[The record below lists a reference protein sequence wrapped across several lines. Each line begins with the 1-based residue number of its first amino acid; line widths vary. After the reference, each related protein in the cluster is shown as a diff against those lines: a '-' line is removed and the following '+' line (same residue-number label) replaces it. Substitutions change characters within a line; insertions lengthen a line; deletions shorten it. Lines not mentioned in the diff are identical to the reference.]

1 MTMMQKIAVS
11 AVALSFSAA
20 VLAAAEPVAL
30 PAGTWLL
37 QPAAGQ
43 AASTAYLRFDG
54 KLALGNDS
62 CNQFRS
68 GYQTGADGA
77 LTFDANGGA
86 ATLMACGPEKDAS
99 AKAFKDALAQT
110 QSYRVD
116 GQKLE
121 LLGAEKKILAVF
133 KLQNENLSGTQWQLQ
148 GLNNGKNAVVS
159 QASTEQLSIQFSPA
173 GKLLASSPCGQL
185 TSYYRSNS
193 AKHRISIRK
202 PRADGKVCAKT
213 DAAYAEFKQL
223 KKALK
228 NSQTYQITGE
238 RLELRDKKGALQ
250 ISANAAR

>member
-1 MTMMQKIAVS
+1 MLTQDELAMLQAIRAS
-11 AVALSFSAA
+11 GSLSR
-20 VLAAAEPVAL
+20 AAAQLGKAPS
-30 PAGTWLL
+30 TISH
-37 QPAAGQ
+37 AARQ
-43 AASTAYLRFDG
+43 LETRY
-54 KLALGNDS
+54 
-62 CNQFRS
+62 
-68 GYQTGADGA
+68 
-77 LTFDANGGA
+77 
-86 ATLMACGPEKDAS
+86 
-99 AKAFKDALAQT
+99 DALLFDRRR
-110 QSYRVD
+110 YR
-116 GQKLE
+116 LE
-121 LLGAEKKILAVF
+121 L
-133 KLQNENLSGTQWQLQ
+133 T
-148 GLNNGKNAVVS
+148 
-159 QASTEQLSIQFSPA
+159 PA